1 MEIEK
6 KYKKRQLMSWLRLYC
21 THSDHWVYI
30 VIIYV
35 LIINFTNFIIVGRM
49 GGTLAPWV
57 GKLSMYHPYLPVA
70 IFGINAI
77 IGNYV

>member
-1 MEIEK
+1 
-6 KYKKRQLMSWLRLYC
+6 
-21 THSDHWVYI
+21 
-30 VIIYV
+30 
-35 LIINFTNFIIVGRM
+35 M

-77 IGNYV
+77 IGISILCVLYISIEMVRDDRYNITWNKNL

>member
-1 MEIEK
+1 
-6 KYKKRQLMSWLRLYC
+6 
-21 THSDHWVYI
+21 
-30 VIIYV
+30 
-35 LIINFTNFIIVGRM
+35 M

-77 IGNYV
+77 IGIVYFIYHMYVLYISIKMVRDDRYNFKHQ